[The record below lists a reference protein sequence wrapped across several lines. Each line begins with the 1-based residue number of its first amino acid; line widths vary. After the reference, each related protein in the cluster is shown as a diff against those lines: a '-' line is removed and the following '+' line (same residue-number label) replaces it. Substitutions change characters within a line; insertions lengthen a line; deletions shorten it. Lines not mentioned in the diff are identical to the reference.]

1 MSTEQVVETK
11 KQRKRTER
19 APEVADDTQA
29 IGAILQDLVTATTIA
44 SMDLTI
50 WLYEKREECDVPES
64 VIELV
69 RALRELVSLQRSAV
83 SPPGGSSI
91 NAEQISKILQDLLTA
106 ANSAALDLAL
116 YSRNEKCKLPDS
128 LYEIIVALKKLFE
141 LQRKRK

>member
-83 SPPGGSSI
+83 STPGGSSI